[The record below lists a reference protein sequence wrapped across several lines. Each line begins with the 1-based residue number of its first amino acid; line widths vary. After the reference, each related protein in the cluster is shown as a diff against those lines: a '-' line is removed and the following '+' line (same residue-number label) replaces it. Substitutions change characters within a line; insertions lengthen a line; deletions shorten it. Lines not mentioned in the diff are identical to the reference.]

1 MRLARTDDA
10 VRVLCPAKVNLFFE
24 IVARRPDGFHEVET
38 VLAPVQLYDELT
50 FLAVESPEVL
60 LEVAASAAPQLGL
73 VEVPCGERNL
83 AVRAVRRLQERFSVS
98 TGGRML
104 LTKRIPAAAGL
115 GGGSSNA
122 AGALAAANAAWRLG
136 ASPSELAEIAAEI
149 GSDVPFFLGRR
160 SAHCTGRGERC
171 TALPALGALATVIAK
186 PPVGLS
192 AGEVYGR
199 VQPPRSPRSI
209 EPLLAAWSRRDRAGV
224 ARAMFN
230 RLEDAAAT
238 LTPWVNRLREAFLG
252 TLGNWSQLSGSGTC
266 YFGIAPNRHVAQRA
280 ASMLRGRLG
289 CWAQAAMIAA

>member
-1 MRLARTDDA
+1 MRLARIEDA

-50 FLAVESPEVL
+50 FQAAKSPEVV

-73 VEVPCGERNL
+73 AEVPCDERNL

-98 TGGRML
+98 EGGRML

-115 GGGSSNA
+115 GGGSSDA

-136 ASPSELAEIAAEI
+136 ASPSQLAEIAAEI

-160 SAHCTGRGERC
+160 SAHCTGRGEQC
-171 TALPALGALATVIAK
+171 AALPALGSLAAVIAK

-192 AGEVYGR
+192 AAEVYAR
-199 VQPPRSPRSI
+199 VRPPQAPRSI
-209 EPLLAAWSRRDRAGV
+209 EPLLAAWSRGDHTEVVRS
-224 ARAMFN
+224 MFN

-238 LTPWVNRLREAFLG
+238 LTPWVERLRQVFRG

-266 YFGIAPNRHVAQRA
+266 YFGIAPNRHVARRA
-280 ASMLRGRLG
+280 ASVLRGRLG